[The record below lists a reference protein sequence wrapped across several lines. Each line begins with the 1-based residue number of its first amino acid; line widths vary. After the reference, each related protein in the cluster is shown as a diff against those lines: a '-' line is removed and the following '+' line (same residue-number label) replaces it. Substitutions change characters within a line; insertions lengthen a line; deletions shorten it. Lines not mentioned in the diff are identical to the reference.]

1 MVWYQMMAQ
10 PTPPPFSLFIQVF
23 TVLNLFTIAC
33 ALLTAVAVLLSLI
46 YMREKTRAC
55 ASVS

>member
-1 MVWYQMMAQ
+1 MVSNDG
-10 PTPPPFSLFIQVF
+10 PTNPPPLSFFIQVF

-55 ASVS
+55 ASLS